1 MVHRNEHEKVRV
13 HIMLFKDDVEFLEQE
28 YGKNSRKPMGLS
40 GAVSIIVHAKVLD
53 MQAKAAEAYEVM
65 QRKKEAEL

>member
-40 GAVSIIVHAKVLD
+40 AAVSVIVHAKVQD
-53 MQAKAAEAYEVM
+53 MQSKAAEAFEAM
-65 QRKKEAEL
+65 QRKKETG